1 MATGTQKVG
10 FIGLGNVGAKLA
22 GSLLIGGH
30 DLTVCDLD
38 RAHAAPL
45 LEGGAS
51 WADTPAEVAMRCD
64 LVITCLPHP
73 TASAEVVEGDDGLL
87 SAFRAGSVWM
97 EMSTTDEAEVRRL
110 ADRFAEV
117 DVAAADCPVS
127 GGCHRA
133 ATGNISIFAG
143 CDRPVFERLLPLL
156 TTMGRQVLHT
166 GPLGSASVLKVVTNY
181 LATAHLV
188 ALTEALVSAAGAGMD
203 LATTYDA
210 IRISSGNSFV
220 HETEGQVILNGS
232 RDIGFTLDLV
242 AKDLGL
248 FQAVADRAGVPLTL
262 SPLLQEMVAGALDRY
277 GPREWSPNLIRGLEE
292 ATGLDVRAPG
302 FPAQMVDLE
311 PRSAGVETTSARR

>member
-1 MATGTQKVG
+1 MPVIENVG

-22 GSLLIGGH
+22 GSLLTGGH
-30 DLTVCDLD
+30 DLTVFDLD
-38 RAHAAPL
+38 CEAATPL
-45 LEGGAS
+45 LEVGAR
-51 WADTPAEVAMRCD
+51 WADSPAEVAARCD
-64 LVITCLPHP
+64 LVITCLPNAA
-73 TASAEVVEGDDGLL
+73 ASAEVLEGDDGLL
-87 SAFRAGSVWM
+87 SSIRPGSVWA

-110 ADRFAEV
+110 AARLADV
-117 DVAAADCPVS
+117 GVAAADCPVS

-143 CDRPVFERLLPLL
+143 CDRPVFERLLPVL

-166 GPLGSASVLKVVTNY
+166 GPLGTASVLKVVTNY
-181 LATAHLV
+181 LATAHLL
-188 ALTEALVSAAGAGMD
+188 ALTEGLVTAAAAGMD

-248 FQAVADRAGVPLTL
+248 FQSVAERAEVPLTL
-262 SPLLQEMVAGALDRY
+262 LPLLQDRVAEALERY
-277 GPREWSPNLIRGLEE
+277 GPREWSPNIIRGLEA
-292 ATGLDVRAPG
+292 ATGLAVRAPG
-302 FPAQMVDLE
+302 FPAQLVDLE
-311 PRSAGVETTSARR
+311 PRAEGVEVSSSRR